1 MADPPTPGPSNT
13 AFPSA
18 ISQSRPTAP
27 DTFHPVPI
35 PKEQKNVSG
44 KVPTPPH
51 QEDGEGEGP
60 STYDYTENAPQAVV
74 DAIANE
80 RERERKEGPQEMMV
94 GSWTSWAGGE
104 HDGGIIPSSITRTHM
119 AGSRRASIASR
130 SSFNYGRPSGSF
142 RRQNSSQVDLL
153 QSPSSGVFMID
164 SEDEDHSTGQRMGRS
179 HSKRQT
185 RSHSRAQSNQ
195 VQAQDDSSNGYF
207 TYRPDDNHVQSP
219 AEFEGDHES
228 VPMSPAKPSTALGR
242 IASYIGFSR
251 NEVQDEEA
259 GLDRHGRSYSHSRSR
274 RGSDASDRG
283 SLHRSRS
290 ASRSDEDDW
299 YGDEDDDD
307 ESYVSERDGEE
318 GYTSSLADDTSL
330 PPQSRPHSPSMP
342 LVPSATDGIFGEPNS
357 RPFDMI
363 EPKDFVS
370 VAVPSRQTIVL
381 PDEDLSIRFTSYRTD
396 PFRNAIWWAGC
407 IITFGALGLLG
418 RWIPKIWVNFLGKEV
433 AFDEAKHGSWLVVET
448 PYGDLHI
455 IPLEIIPYP
464 YPLSTVF
471 PQHVSAAGGPPTAG
485 SSTAPSL
492 RGQNGS
498 PNPNHAL
505 NGESA
510 GGVGGA
516 KDLLPDLEPGKTT
529 WEETMGFLKIMEYR
543 YTKFAL
549 DPATGRWAMIRDWRD
564 PKWTSARSVAHGLER
579 PIREQRM
586 VLMGDNIIDI
596 ASKSIFGLLIDEVL
610 HPFYVF
616 QIASIVLWSLDDYYY
631 YAFAIALISITSI
644 LSTLI
649 ETKRTIERMREMSR
663 FHTDVRV
670 LVDGEWTIM
679 DCAKLVPG
687 DIFDA
692 SDPNLPVFP
701 CDAIL
706 LSGDAIVNESMLT
719 GESVPV
725 SKIPVKD
732 EALRIMSRE
741 SKQGS
746 SEING
751 DLAKHYLFSGTKII
765 RVRAGARP
773 PWAPKSEEAIA
784 LAMVTRTG
792 FNTTKGAL
800 VRSMLFP
807 KPMGFKFYRDS
818 MNFIGVLTI
827 IAGLGFAV
835 SAVQFIR
842 IGIHWHTIALR
853 ALDLITIVV
862 PPALPATLTIGTT
875 FAIERLRKSG
885 IFCISPNRVNIGGKV
900 NVVCFDK
907 TGTLTEDGLDV
918 LGVRTI
924 DRQDQRFS
932 ELHSEIQDVPTE
944 GGSNGKTPLLYALA
958 TCHALKLI
966 DGEVIGDP
974 LDIKMFEY
982 TGWTL
987 DEGQSRPITS
997 SSSSKNV
1004 SSHSTP
1010 KNNTE
1015 NVGSMSKPQ
1024 SLIQTVVRP
1033 PGSDRWKIEDV
1044 MKSGNKHAHFLE
1056 LGVIRTYD
1064 FVSALRRMSVIV
1076 KRLKSNSME
1085 VYVKGAPE
1093 VMPDICDPST
1103 FPLDYDDMLS
1113 YYTRNGFRVIAIAG
1127 KSIEGLTWLKAQR
1140 MRREVAESDLQ
1151 FLGFIVFE
1159 NKLKPN
1165 TAPNIHT
1172 LRAAH
1177 LACRMVT
1184 GDNVRT
1190 AISVARECGLVSHSA
1205 SVYIP
1210 TFIQG
1215 TGTSEG
1221 ARLDWSSVDDER
1233 HKLDDYTL
1241 KPVVTQMGVTMDG
1254 QDPES
1259 HDYQLALTGDV
1270 FKWMLEFAEFE
1281 TMERMLVKGVIFA
1294 RMSPDEKAEL
1304 VERLQALGYT
1314 VAFCGDGA
1322 NDCGA
1327 LKAADVG
1334 VSLSEAEASV
1344 AAPFTSRIPDIGCMV
1359 EIIKEGRAALVT
1371 SFSCFKY
1378 MALYS
1383 MIQFTTVTLLYS
1395 FASSLG
1401 DFQFLYIDLFVI
1413 IPIAVAMGRT
1423 LPYPKIHIKRPT
1435 ASLVSRKVLIS
1446 IIGQIVLNSAV
1457 QILVFVWVRRQP
1469 WYTAPDTNVDKLET
1483 FNYENSALFL
1493 VSCFQY
1499 ILVAGVFSVGPPY
1512 RKPLYTNPSLV
1523 ICLLGLG
1530 AFSTYVLLSPA
1541 QPIALILDIIQLPL
1555 QFKFELLV
1563 IAVINIAAAF
1573 GFEKF
1578 GEKPIGRMI
1587 VAIKRWRGRKRGR
1600 GYRAIEREVR

>member
-1 MADPPTPGPSNT
+1 MADPPSPGVSNT
-13 AFPSA
+13 ALPSA

-35 PKEQKNVSG
+35 PKDQRNISG
-44 KVPTPPH
+44 TVPTPPE
-51 QEDGEGEGP
+51 QDEGP
-60 STYDYTENAPQAVV
+60 STYDYTENAPDAVVQAV
-74 DAIANE
+74 AIE

-104 HDGGIIPSSITRTHM
+104 HDNGIIPSSITRTHM
-119 AGSRRASIASR
+119 RSGSRRGSIASR
-130 SSFNYGRPSGSF
+130 TSFTYERPSGSF
-142 RRQNSSQVDLL
+142 RRQTGSQVDLL
-153 QSPSSGVFMID
+153 QSPSSGVFAVE
-164 SEDEDHSTGQRMGRS
+164 SEDEDHAQRMGRS
-179 HSKRQT
+179 YSKRST
-185 RSHSRAQSNQ
+185 RRHSRAQSNQ
-195 VQAQDDSSNGYF
+195 VAGGSGSYF
-207 TYRPDDNHVQSP
+207 SYRPDNNVQSP
-219 AEFEGDHES
+219 AGIDNDHYENGTS
-228 VPMSPAKPSTALGR
+228 SPMMSPAKPSTTLGR

-251 NEVQDEEA
+251 GEVDDEES
-259 GLDRHGRSYSHSRSR
+259 GIQDGHRRSYSHSRSR
-274 RGSDASDRG
+274 RGSESDDG
-283 SLHRSRS
+283 SRS
-290 ASRSDEDDW
+290 GRDRRPRSPSTSEEDDW
-299 YGDEDDDD
+299 YGNESDDD
-307 ESYVSERDGEE
+307 SYVSERDPEE

-357 RPFDMI
+357 SRPFDSI
-363 EPKDFVS
+363 EIKDFVS
-370 VAVPSRQTIVL
+370 VAVPSRQTVIL
-381 PDEDLSIRFTSYRTD
+381 PDEDLSIRFTCYRTD
-396 PFRNAIWWAGC
+396 PFRNAIWWLGC
-407 IITFGALGLLG
+407 ILSFGALGLLG
-418 RWIPKIWVNFLGKEV
+418 RWIPKIWVKFLGRETS
-433 AFDEAKHGSWLVVET
+433 FDEAKEGSWLVVET

-455 IPLEIIPYP
+455 IPLQVIPYP

-471 PQHVSAAGGPPTAG
+471 PQHFPTAPATAG
-485 SSTAPSL
+485 SSAAPSV
-492 RGQNGS
+492 R
-498 PNPNHAL
+498 
-505 NGESA
+505 
-510 GGVGGA
+510 
-516 KDLLPDLEPGKTT
+516 DLEPGKTT
-529 WEETMGFLKIMEYR
+529 WEETMGFLKVMEYR

-549 DPATGRWAMIRDWRD
+549 DPANGRWAMIRDWRD
-564 PKWTSARSVAHGLER
+564 PKWTSARAVAHGLETPVR
-579 PIREQRM
+579 DQRM
-586 VLMGDNIIDI
+586 VLMGENIIDI
-596 ASKSIFGLLIDEVL
+596 ASKSVFGLLIDEVL

-631 YAFAIALISITSI
+631 YAFAIALISITSV
-644 LSTLI
+644 LSTLV

-663 FHTDVRV
+663 FHCDVRV
-670 LVDGEWTIM
+670 LVDGEWIIM
-679 DCAKLVPG
+679 DCAELVPG

-692 SDPNLPVFP
+692 SDANLPVFP
-701 CDAIL
+701 CDALL

-732 EALRIMSRE
+732 ESLRSMSKE
-741 SKQGS
+741 TKQGS
-746 SEING
+746 SEIDG

-773 PWAPKSEEAIA
+773 PWAPKSEEPVA

-875 FAIERLRKSG
+875 FAIDRLRKSG
-885 IFCISPNRVNIGGKV
+885 IFCISPNRVNIGGKI

-924 DRQDQRFS
+924 DRQDKRFS
-932 ELHSEIQDVPTE
+932 ELHSEIQDVPNE
-944 GGSNGKTPLLYALA
+944 GGINGKTPLLYALA

-987 DEGQSRPITS
+987 DEGQSRPTPANKSASTS
-997 SSSSKNV
+997 APTTSAP
-1004 SSHSTP
+1004 T
-1010 KNNTE
+1010 NT
-1015 NVGSMSKPQ
+1015 SKPQ

-1033 PGSDRWKIEDV
+1033 PGTDRWKMEDAL
-1044 MKSGNKHAHFLE
+1044 KAGNKHAHFLE

-1093 VMPDICDPST
+1093 VMPDICEPST

-1210 TFIQG
+1210 TFIPG

-1221 ARLDWSSVDDER
+1221 AQLDWSSVDDER
-1233 HKLDDYTL
+1233 HKLDEYTL
-1241 KPVVTQMGVTMDG
+1241 KPVVTQMGVTLDG

-1270 FKWMLEFAEFE
+1270 FKWMLEYAEFE

-1423 LPYPKIHIKRPT
+1423 LPYPKIHPKRPT

-1446 IIGQIVLNSAV
+1446 IIGQIILNSAV
-1457 QILVFVWVRRQP
+1457 QIFVFIWVRKQP

-1530 AFSTYVLLSPA
+1530 AFSTYVLMSPA
-1541 QPIALILDIIQLPL
+1541 QSLALILDIIKLPFD
-1555 QFKFELLV
+1555 FKLRLLLV
-1563 IAVINIAAAF
+1563 AIVNIAAAF
-1573 GFEKF
+1573 GFERF
-1578 GEKPIGRMI
+1578 GEKPISRLI
-1587 VAIKRWRGRKRGR
+1587 VAINKKWRGRRRAGR
-1600 GYRAIEREVR
+1600 GYRAVDREVR